1 MINIG
6 PATVT
11 EPRHSNGAVAR
22 VGRDASYVLAMLVLS
37 TAGFW
42 VLTAC
47 VISTVVFLP
56 TVVGV
61 LVGVA
66 SAYILRGLTGIDRGL
81 AGWYLGRPIRGRY
94 RRPSAPGVIALVKTV
109 GRDPRTWKD
118 AGWVL
123 GNSVAGLAL
132 GTVAL
137 VVTSLTI
144 SYISTPLWWW
154 AVPHAHG
161 NYAVLNL
168 GIYTVTSTSLAL
180 VTSAIGLVLLP
191 LAVALNRRIAGAHA
205 RAARRALDG

>member
-1 MINIG
+1 MINLQQT
-6 PATVT
+6 AVAA
-11 EPRHSNGAVAR
+11 PRHRTGAVASA
-22 VGRDASYVLAMLVLS
+22 GRDAGYVLAMLVLS
-37 TAGFW
+37 VTGFW

-47 VISTVVFLP
+47 VISTVVLLP

-66 SAYILRGLTGIDRGL
+66 SAYILRWLTGIDRRL
-81 AGWYLGRPIRGRY
+81 AGWYLGQAVRGRY
-94 RRPSAPGVIALVKTV
+94 RRPDAPGVIALVKTV

-144 SYISTPLWWW
+144 SYLTTPLWWW
-154 AVPHAHG
+154 AVPDPHH

-180 VTSAIGLVLLP
+180 VTSAIGLVLLLP
-191 LAVALNRRIAGAHA
+191 AIALNRRIASGHA
-205 RAARRALDG
+205 RLARGALQG